1 MSSSGEEQSIREN
14 SLLNNSSTNSNYGD
28 NFEKPSQ
35 LLTDENARLIREL
48 EDQKEETRKM
58 RMERDEF
65 KSQLFGLQERHV
77 QSNERLYKEITT
89 PKRSDS
95 DGKVRNRNL
104 NV

>member
-1 MSSSGEEQSIREN
+1 MSSSGEQSREN
-14 SLLNNSSTNSNYGD
+14 SLLNNSSANSNFGD
-28 NFEKPSQ
+28 NFESPSQ
-35 LLTDENARLIREL
+35 LLTAENARLIREL

-65 KSQLFGLQERHV
+65 KSQLFGLQERYV

-89 PKRSDS
+89 LKSS